1 MSMPAE
7 HLTANPTLADLL
19 QGFAAAP
26 ALPVHGIAS
35 DSRALQ
41 RGDLFLAVQGLG
53 SHGLDYLE
61 QARSAGVCAVAWD
74 ASTGSEPADIGVPT
88 IAVEGLA
95 GRLGEIANRFYGRP
109 SEQLDVVGITGT
121 NGKTTVAWMLA
132 QATELLG
139 DRCAYLGTLGFGV
152 DVVEGA
158 EGMTTP
164 AAVELHGRL
173 ADFVQQGAVRAA
185 IEVSSHALSQDRVNG
200 VRFGAAIF
208 TNLTRDHLDYHAD
221 MREYFDAKARLF
233 VECDPRIRVVCVDTE
248 YGTELADRC
257 ADSVVLVST
266 QPDQIPDGRPFVS
279 VRSIEATDYGSD
291 VTFTSA
297 WGDGAFMLPLP
308 GEFNVAN
315 AALVLAFLLEKGVSL
330 EMACDV
336 MSQLV
341 APPGRM
347 QRVAV
352 DAVDRSLQCMTK
364 DGPAVYVD
372 YAHTPDALEVALQ
385 ALRAHCRGN
394 LWCVFGCG
402 GDRDAG
408 KRPQMGRVAE
418 AHSDRVIV
426 TTDNPRYEDALAII
440 EDIVTG
446 ITQQDDIMVIEDR
459 AAAIAWA
466 VEQAGKDDVVLVAGK
481 GHESYQ
487 DVAGVRIR
495 FSDYAVAASALRS
508 KGGVA

>member
-7 HLTANPTLADLL
+7 RVTATPTLADLL
-19 QGFAAAP
+19 QGFATAP
-26 ALPVHGIAS
+26 ALPVRGIAS
-35 DSRALQ
+35 DSRVLQ
-41 RGDLFLAVQGLG
+41 PGDLFLAVQGIG

-61 QARSAGVCAVAWD
+61 QARAAGVCAVAWD
-74 ASTGSEPADIGVPT
+74 ASTGSESADIGVPM
-88 IAVEGLA
+88 IPVDGLA
-95 GRLGEIANRFYGRP
+95 GKLGEIANRFYGRP
-109 SEQLDVVGITGT
+109 SEHLDVIGVTGT
-121 NGKTTVAWMLA
+121 NGKTTVAWMLV
-132 QATELLG
+132 QAVELLG
-139 DRCAYLGTLGFGV
+139 DRCAYLGTLGFGI
-152 DVVEGA
+152 DAIDGA

-173 ADFVQQGAVRAA
+173 AEFVQRGAVRAA

-200 VRFGAAIF
+200 IRFDAAIF

-221 MREYFDAKARLF
+221 MREYFDTKARLF

-257 ADSVVLVST
+257 GDNVVLVST
-266 QPDQIPDGRPFVS
+266 QPDRVADGRSFVF

-291 VTFTSA
+291 VTFTSS

-315 AALVLAFLLEKGVSL
+315 AALVLAFLLENGVSL
-330 EMACDV
+330 EAACDV
-336 MSQLV
+336 MSQLS

-385 ALRAHCRGN
+385 ALRAHCRGD

-418 AHSDRVIV
+418 VHGDRVVV
-426 TTDNPRYEDALAII
+426 TTDNPRNEDALAII
-440 EDIVTG
+440 EDIVAGMTRTDG
-446 ITQQDDIMVIEDR
+446 VMVIEDR

-466 VEQAGKDDVVLVAGK
+466 IGHAGENDVVLVAGK
-481 GHESYQ
+481 GHEDYQ
-487 DVAGVRIR
+487 DIAGARVR
-495 FSDYAVAASALRS
+495 FSDYAVAESALRA
-508 KGGVA
+508 KGGAA

>member
-7 HLTANPTLADLL
+7 HLTKTPTLAALL
-19 QGFAAAP
+19 QGFASAP
-26 ALPVHGIAS
+26 ELPVQGIAS
-35 DSRALQ
+35 DSRLLQ
-41 RGDLFLAVQGLG
+41 RGDLFLAVQGIG

-61 QARSAGVCAVAWD
+61 QARAAGVCAVAWD
-74 ASTGSEPADIGVPT
+74 SSTGSEPADIGVPA

-95 GRLGEIANRFYGRP
+95 GKLGEIANRFYSHP
-109 SEQLDVVGITGT
+109 SEHLDVVGVTGT

-132 QATELLG
+132 QAIELVG

-152 DVVEGA
+152 DAVEGA

-173 ADFVQQGAVRAA
+173 ADFVEQGAARAA

-200 VRFGAAIF
+200 VRFDAAIF

-233 VECDPRIRVVCVDTE
+233 VECEPRNRIVCIDSE

-257 ADSVVLVST
+257 GDNIVLVST
-266 QPDQIPDGRPFVS
+266 QPDRVADDRSFVF

-291 VTFTSA
+291 VTFTSS

-315 AALVLAFLLEKGVSL
+315 AALALAFLLNDGVPL
-330 EMACDV
+330 ERACDV
-336 MSQLV
+336 MSQLS

-352 DAVDRSLQCMTK
+352 DAVDKSLQCMTK
-364 DGPAVYVD
+364 DGPAVYID
-372 YAHTPDALEVALQ
+372 YAHTPDALDVVLQ
-385 ALRAHCRGN
+385 ALRAHCRGR

-402 GDRDAG
+402 GDRDTG
-408 KRPQMGRVAE
+408 KRPEMGRVAQ
-418 AHSDRVIV
+418 AYSDGVVV
-426 TTDNPRYEDALAII
+426 TTDNPRSEDALAII
-440 EDIVTG
+440 EDIVAGMTKRVG
-446 ITQQDDIMVIEDR
+446 VMVIEDR

-466 VEQAGKDDVVLVAGK
+466 IEQAGERDVVLVAGK
-481 GHESYQ
+481 GHENYQ
-487 DVAGVRIR
+487 DVAGTRVR
-495 FSDYAVAASALRS
+495 FSDYAVAESALQA
-508 KGGVA
+508 KGGAA

>member
-208 TNLTRDHLDYHAD
+208 TNYVITN
-221 MREYFDAKARLF
+221 
-233 VECDPRIRVVCVDTE
+233 
-248 YGTELADRC
+248 
-257 ADSVVLVST
+257 LV
-266 QPDQIPDGRPFVS
+266 Q
-279 VRSIEATDYGSD
+279 
-291 VTFTSA
+291 
-297 WGDGAFMLPLP
+297 
-308 GEFNVAN
+308 
-315 AALVLAFLLEKGVSL
+315 
-330 EMACDV
+330 
-336 MSQLV
+336 
-341 APPGRM
+341 
-347 QRVAV
+347 
-352 DAVDRSLQCMTK
+352 
-364 DGPAVYVD
+364 
-372 YAHTPDALEVALQ
+372 
-385 ALRAHCRGN
+385 
-394 LWCVFGCG
+394 
-402 GDRDAG
+402 
-408 KRPQMGRVAE
+408 
-418 AHSDRVIV
+418 
-426 TTDNPRYEDALAII
+426 
-440 EDIVTG
+440 
-446 ITQQDDIMVIEDR
+446 
-459 AAAIAWA
+459 
-466 VEQAGKDDVVLVAGK
+466 
-481 GHESYQ
+481 
-487 DVAGVRIR
+487 
-495 FSDYAVAASALRS
+495 
-508 KGGVA
+508 